1 MDLKLRYQQLKAIV
15 CVCICVYIYVCVCVY
30 IYIYI
35 YIERERERERE
46 RETTILKPY
55 GRDFLGSQ
63 MVENLPSKAEDAGL
77 ITGPRTKIPQA
88 MTELSH
94 VLQLEKTV
102 RCSEELAHCSEDPAQ
117 PKSKMK
123 QKQNKNKPSGN
134 LTPKTYNKY
143 TKNEKEIQTQH

>member
-1 MDLKLRYQQLKAIV
+1 M
-15 CVCICVYIYVCVCVY
+15 CVCVCV
-30 IYIYI
+30 YIYI
-35 YIERERERERE
+35 YIERERERE
-46 RETTILKPY
+46 TTILKTY
-55 GRDFLGSQ
+55 GRDFLGVQ

-102 RCSEELAHCSEDPAQ
+102 HCSEELAHCSKDPAQ

-123 QKQNKNKPSGN
+123 RKQNKNKPRGN

-143 TKNEKEIQTQH
+143 KKQKRNPNTTLKIVMKKVSI